1 MQNFLNTPHIWLGC
15 TDIMTLL
22 YKPNSRNYTR
32 HFGTSVHKTLTICQ
46 VSSALVSKCL
56 TGTSAL
62 VPKCLGSEVS
72 WVLTPFEI
80 TVSVLMTVVCGQ
92 HSVGYSH
99 DDQSDASLQMTWSV
113 GGCYWSTRSAA
124 RVAVAIFLLTF
135 EHGAHIERCIR

>member
-1 MQNFLNTPHIWLGC
+1 
-15 TDIMTLL
+15 MTFL

-46 VSSALVSKCL
+46 VSSALVPKCL

-80 TVSVLMTVVCGQ
+80 TVSILMTVVCGQ

-99 DDQSDASLQMTWSV
+99 DDQSDV
-113 GGCYWSTRSAA
+113 
-124 RVAVAIFLLTF
+124 
-135 EHGAHIERCIR
+135 